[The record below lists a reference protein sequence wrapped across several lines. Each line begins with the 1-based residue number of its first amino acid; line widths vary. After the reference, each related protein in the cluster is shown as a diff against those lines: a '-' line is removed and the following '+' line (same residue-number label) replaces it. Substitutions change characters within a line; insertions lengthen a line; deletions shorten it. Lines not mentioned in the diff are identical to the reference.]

1 MLAPLK
7 GFPMPIQKLEE
18 ENPVIV
24 IECKSKRRCLAA
36 VTRPRKIGW
45 ENNERIKSTRME
57 TSHKTK
63 ELWHNKSY

>member
-24 IECKSKRRCLAA
+24 TQCKSKRRCLAA

-45 ENNERIKSTRME
+45 ENNERIKSTRM
-57 TSHKTK
+57 
-63 ELWHNKSY
+63 

>member
-24 IECKSKRRCLAA
+24 TQCKSKRRCLAA

-63 ELWHNKSY
+63 EKKKKKRY